1 MALSYNFN
9 NDRKWELYANILQED
24 YSKVF
29 LLAVISALLIALWPF
44 ALSSFKMLKEH
55 LQKSFIKKHLA
66 LLFLNI

>member
-1 MALSYNFN
+1 MIGNESFTLIYY
-9 NDRKWELYANILQED
+9 RKII
-24 YSKVF
+24 VF